1 LDEESDDYVSSPDED
16 FLSDTD
22 SDELYGFDNKMEGD
36 NGSEQSDELC
46 EIDTCYKEPREFEAS
61 DELCEIDTCYKE
73 PREFEASELLN
84 VSHEHMTEA
93 DGPLERIFYG
103 AQYYHLVVRSI
114 QEI

>member
-1 LDEESDDYVSSPDED
+1 MDEESDDYVSSPDED

-22 SDELYGFDNKMEGD
+22 SDELYGFNNKMEGD
-36 NGSEQSDELC
+36 NGSEQ
-46 EIDTCYKEPREFEAS
+46 S

-93 DGPLERIFYG
+93 DGLK
-103 AQYYHLVVRSI
+103 HNI
-114 QEI
+114 QPPFEDFLCPGNISATI